1 MTTTGS
7 SEPQVPA
14 AKKNVFSRI
23 AGVLF
28 APAEA
33 FGEIAR
39 RPDILAPLLLIVALG
54 YVSTLLIVPRFDKD
68 AVAAEQAADIM
79 RKKPGTAAAD
89 ADRMGRVIAA
99 STKVGLW
106 LAPLLTIIICAV
118 MAALFLFA
126 FRLMAGEGTY
136 QQAFSVMLYAWLPF
150 AIGGIITGIV
160 VLARGSFDPTSA
172 ATLVKSNPAFLV
184 DLKEQPALFA
194 LLSSFDVFTIW
205 MLVLLVF
212 GFSAVST
219 LSRKTSA
226 IIVAVLWICYV
237 LVKTGGAALMASMGA
252 A

>member
-1 MTTTGS
+1 M
-7 SEPQVPA
+7 
-14 AKKNVFSRI
+14 FSRV

-54 YVSTLLIVPRFDKD
+54 YVSTLLVVPRFDQD
-68 AVAAEQAADIM
+68 AYAAEQASEVL
-79 RKKPGTAAAD
+79 RKQPGTAAAD
-89 ADRMGRVIAA
+89 ADRMGRVVAA

-106 LAPLLTIIICAV
+106 LAPLLTIVICAV
-118 MAALFLFA
+118 MAGLYLFA

-136 QQAFSVMLYAWLPF
+136 TEAFSVMLYAWLPF
-150 AIGGIITGIV
+150 AIGGIIMGIV
-160 VLARGSFDPTSA
+160 VLARGSFSPMEA

-194 LLSSFDVFTIW
+194 LLSSFDLFSVW

-212 GFSAVST
+212 GFSAVSK
-219 LSRKTSA
+219 LPRKTSA
-226 IIVAVLWICYV
+226 IIVLVLWVCYA
-237 LVKTGGAALMASMGA
+237 LVKTGGTALMASLTA
-252 A
+252 P

>member
-7 SEPQVPA
+7 SESQIPA

-33 FGEIAR
+33 FQEIAR

-54 YVSTLLIVPRFDKD
+54 YVSTLLIVPRFDKESF
-68 AVAAEQAADIM
+68 AAEQASEILQ
-79 RKKPGTAAAD
+79 KKPGTATAD
-89 ADRMGRVIAA
+89 AERMGRVVAA

-106 LAPLLTIIICAV
+106 FAPLLTLILCAV

-136 QQAFSVMLYAWLPF
+136 TQAFSVMLYAWLPF

-160 VLARGSFDPTSA
+160 VMARGSFSPMEA

-184 DLKEQPALFA
+184 DVKEQPALFA
-194 LLSSFDVFTIW
+194 LLSSLDVFSIW

-226 IIVAVLWICYV
+226 IIVAVLWVCYV
-237 LVKTGGAALMASMGA
+237 LLKTGGAALMASMGG
-252 A
+252 